1 MTATPDSIRDAY
13 ALVQCSLTGDEE
25 GSRVIRE
32 NAADLG
38 EVTGVLADTVGELF
52 KALSRA
58 LVPGGDPLALLA
70 RVRAALAG
78 EGGIS

>member
-1 MTATPDSIRDAY
+1 MATADAVRDAY

-38 EVTGVLADTVGELF
+38 EVTGVLADTVAELF
-52 KALSRA
+52 RSVSRA
-58 LVPGGDPLALLA
+58 LVPADGPLTLLA
-70 RVRAALAG
+70 RVRAVLAG
-78 EGGIS
+78 EGGMS